1 MPTIIKPKI
10 NLTEEASPSTVDLT
24 EIGEIAINLWDSGSG
39 NTGFDIY
46 NKYDATTILKA
57 GTINK
62 AGATLDQAVVR
73 YDAGLDS
80 FSGLPLEDVVLN
92 SSTNNV
98 TLISVLAG
106 FEARI
111 IALEIG

>member
-1 MPTIIKPKI
+1 MPTTIKPKLNI
-10 NLTEEASPSTVDLT
+10 TEEATPSNLDLT
-24 EIGEIAINLWDSGSG
+24 EIGEIAINLWDSGLG

-46 NKYDATTILKA
+46 SKYDATTVLKA

-62 AGATLDQAVVR
+62 TGATLDQAVVR
-73 YDAGLDS
+73 YTAGLNS
-80 FSGLPLEDVVLN
+80 FSGLPLESIVLN

-98 TLISVLAG
+98 TLASVLAD

-111 IALEIG
+111 TALES

>member
-1 MPTIIKPKI
+1 MPTIIKPKLNI
-10 NLTEEASPSTVDLT
+10 TEEATPSNLDLT
-24 EIGEIAINLWDSGSG
+24 EIGEIAINIWDEGAG

-46 NKYDATTILKA
+46 SKYNATTIIKA

-62 AGATLDQAVVR
+62 ATTNVDQAVVR
-73 YDAGLDS
+73 YDAAVQS
-80 FSGLPLEDVVLN
+80 FSGLPLESIVLN

-98 TLISVLAG
+98 TLASVLAD

-111 IALEIG
+111 TALEP